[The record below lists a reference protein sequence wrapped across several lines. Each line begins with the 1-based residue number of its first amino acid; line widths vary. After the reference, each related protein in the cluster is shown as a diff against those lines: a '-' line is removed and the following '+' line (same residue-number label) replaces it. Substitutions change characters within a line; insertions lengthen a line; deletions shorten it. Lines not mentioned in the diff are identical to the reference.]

1 MDTDSIYSLLNMNY
15 EEYIKILENNKH
27 LFGNDLGQMSPE
39 NLFNEIKEG
48 VFYLLKVIV
57 IFVKMI
63 FLIIRIKQKILSF
76 IQRVY

>member
-63 FLIIRIKQKILSF
+63 FLIIRIKQKIISF